1 MVSPRVAVRRDA
13 TLARSRPASQIP
25 PESGAKHIFNR
36 QQVFFWGGGLLLMP
50 EKICLYKPQD
60 GGWSAAAG
68 LNATWGVMQ
77 HQQVVLEEE
86 KRGPTSTTGTRFC
99 HSG

>member
-36 QQVFFWGGGLLLMP
+36 QVFFFGGG
-50 EKICLYKPQD
+50 
-60 GGWSAAAG
+60 
-68 LNATWGVMQ
+68 GVI
-77 HQQVVLEEE
+77 VDARENL
-86 KRGPTSTTGTRFC
+86 PL
-99 HSG
+99 